1 MRAVVQRVERAAV
14 SVEDAVVGAVDRG
27 LLVFLG
33 VSGEDAEADA
43 DWLAR
48 KVPDIRVFEDDDG
61 RMNRSLAD
69 VGGGVLVISQFTLY
83 GSLRKGTR
91 PSFNRAAPP
100 EQGNRLYEHFL
111 AVLRAAH
118 AGPVACGRFGAF
130 MTIDAVHDG
139 PVTLILDTRD
149 KGW

>member
-1 MRAVVQRVERAAV
+1 MRAVVQRVERAGV
-14 SVEDAVVGAVDRG
+14 SVDGAVVGSVERG

-48 KVPDIRVFEDDDG
+48 KLPDIRIFEDDDG
-61 RMNRSLAD
+61 RMNRSLGD
-69 VGGGVLVISQFTLY
+69 VGGAILVISQFTLY
-83 GSLRKGTR
+83 GNLRKGTR

-100 EQGNRLYEHFL
+100 DHGNRLYEHFL
-111 AVLRAAH
+111 KSLRAAH
-118 AGPVACGRFGAF
+118 EGTVASGRFGAF

>member
-14 SVEDAVVGAVDRG
+14 SVEDAVVGAVERG

-33 VSGEDAEADA
+33 VTGDDSEADA

-48 KVPDIRVFEDDDG
+48 KIPQIRIFEDGDG

-69 VGGGVLVISQFTLY
+69 LGGGVLVISQFTLY

-100 EQGNRLYEHFL
+100 EHGNRLYERFIEI
-111 AVLRAAH
+111 LRATH
-118 AGPVACGRFGAF
+118 GGSVASGRFGAF
-130 MTIDAVHDG
+130 MVIDAVHDG